1 MAYPASL
8 SVETP
13 ERVANWRPLLQWL
26 LALPHWIIVTVLGY
40 VSQAIAFIS
49 WFAILFTGRLPAGLA
64 NFQIMYLRYNARLY
78 AYAGF
83 LYSRYPP
90 FAFDMTADD
99 PGGAPVSVSVQ
110 PQLEG
115 RNRLT
120 TLVRLILAI
129 PAGLFALIV
138 GIIALVCHL
147 LGVLAVLF
155 TGRWPSGLRGWVV
168 SVMGVDLR
176 LNVYWSLL
184 TDEYPPFS
192 LDA

>member
-1 MAYPASL
+1 ML
-8 SVETP
+8 C
-13 ERVANWRPLLQWL
+13 
-26 LALPHWIIVTVLGY
+26 
-40 VSQAIAFIS
+40 
-49 WFAILFTGRLPAGLA
+49 
-64 NFQIMYLRYNARLY
+64 
-78 AYAGF
+78 F
-83 LYSRYPP
+83 LHSSYPP

-99 PGGAPVSVSVQ
+99 PGRTPASVSVQ
-110 PQLEG
+110 PELEG

-129 PAGLFALIV
+129 PAMLFALIV

-147 LGVLAVLF
+147 LGLLAVLF

-176 LNVYWSLL
+176 LNAYLSLL